1 MELRTLGA
9 EHVVVADVAEGGA
22 SLRDQLPLLVHVLR
36 TLKLF
41 VSDGLG
47 ELDIGQLVIG
57 VECYGP
63 VTLEDEVNFCNV

>member
-1 MELRTLGA
+1 VELRTLGA